1 MLSLMRW
8 VKRYHFRQ
16 VISCCWIQAFLL
28 YQMKTVSLNLCNY
41 NYNYLRLFTEM
52 DYWRSPSRKLFAA
65 KGAEY
70 SDLSRKIVRNRKHLS
85 RKRASDSGDDDL
97 LEEQLAQM
105 ESKIDSVS
113 LNFYNTTMQLCL

>member
-1 MLSLMRW
+1 
-8 VKRYHFRQ
+8 
-16 VISCCWIQAFLL
+16 
-28 YQMKTVSLNLCNY
+28 MKTVSLNLCNY

-70 SDLSRKIVRNRKHLS
+70 SDLSRKIVRNRKRLS